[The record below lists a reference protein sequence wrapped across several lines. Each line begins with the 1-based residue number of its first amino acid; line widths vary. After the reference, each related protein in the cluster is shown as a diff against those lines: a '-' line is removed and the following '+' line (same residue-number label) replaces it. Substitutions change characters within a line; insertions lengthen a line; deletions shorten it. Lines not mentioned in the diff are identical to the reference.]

1 MARFN
6 VQLEDAN
13 GVLTSLAVEA
23 DDYGQ
28 AADLAYE
35 QYETGMTIVDIEE
48 EEED

>member
-6 VQLEDAN
+6 VQLEDEN
-13 GVLTSLAVEA
+13 GDLTSLTVEA

-35 QYETGMTIVDIEE
+35 QYETGMNIIDIEE
-48 EEED
+48 EED